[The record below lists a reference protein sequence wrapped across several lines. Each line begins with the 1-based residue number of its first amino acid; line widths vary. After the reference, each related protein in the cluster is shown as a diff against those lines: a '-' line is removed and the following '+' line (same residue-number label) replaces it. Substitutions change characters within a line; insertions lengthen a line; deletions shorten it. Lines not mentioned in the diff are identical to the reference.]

1 MNIIMSL
8 YLVYI
13 WLIKKEVGDG
23 KVVAGGGKVDDG
35 AVRRPPPDT
44 SRGGYQ

>member
-1 MNIIMSL
+1 MNIIVSL

-23 KVVAGGGKVDDG
+23 KAVDGGGKSMTG
-35 AVRRPPPDT
+35 L
-44 SRGGYQ
+44 